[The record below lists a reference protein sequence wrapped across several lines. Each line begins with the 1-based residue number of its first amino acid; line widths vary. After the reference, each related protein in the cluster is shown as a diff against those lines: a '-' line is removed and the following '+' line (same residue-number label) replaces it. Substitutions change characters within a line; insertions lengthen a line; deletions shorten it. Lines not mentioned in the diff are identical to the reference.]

1 MRTLTHFALRDEPF
15 MNMYLLLNL
24 HCRKRGPTKDSL
36 ALETDSFDLSFNE
49 VNSFMARLVTLPQ
62 GTTL

>member
-15 MNMYLLLNL
+15 MNMYLLLSL
-24 HCRKRGPTKDSL
+24 HCRKRGPNKDSL